1 MRELKVLWSVEEII
15 DNRCKDYICICFI
28 DCFIKIKFG
37 LIIKKKIKKI
47 KCYFILDERGI

>member
-28 DCFIKIKFG
+28 DCVIKIKFG
-37 LIIKKKIKKI
+37 LFIKKKN
-47 KCYFILDERGI
+47 KCNFILNERGI